1 MLKNKQKTYNSKF
14 ILFSVNEI
22 NFNTKKNLEICIVH
36 KNDRLYIYYEIQIDI
51 IALFSKLLNLFT
63 K

>member
-22 NFNTKKNLEICIVH
+22 NFNTKKNLEICIVY
-36 KNDRLYIYYEIQIDI
+36 KNDRLYI
-51 IALFSKLLNLFT
+51 L
-63 K
+63 